1 MSHQPFFV
9 ILDQDIM
16 KSTALVALVLCFA
29 SLGKENTFYLNCTV
43 GANADIMA
51 SNTKLKKIKD
61 ARP

>member
-1 MSHQPFFV
+1 
-9 ILDQDIM
+9 M